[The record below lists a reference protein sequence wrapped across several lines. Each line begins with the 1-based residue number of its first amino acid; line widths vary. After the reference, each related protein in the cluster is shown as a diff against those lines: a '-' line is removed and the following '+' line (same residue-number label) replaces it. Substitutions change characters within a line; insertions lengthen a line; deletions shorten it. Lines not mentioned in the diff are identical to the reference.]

1 MERLDKFISSMTEYT
16 RSQIKKLALDGKI
29 QVNSEIVKDCSLKI
43 NPETDRI
50 YVCKREI
57 TFKEKVYILMN
68 KPYGVVCA
76 TADRRDKTVL
86 DLLSDDVKRKD
97 LFPAG
102 RLDKDTRGM
111 VLITND
117 GELSHRI
124 LSPKKHIPKYYLV
137 RLKENFCEKYAKEFE
152 QGIII
157 DGGEKCLPAK
167 VRGLENCPDAAFLE
181 LFEGKFHQVKRMF
194 AAVENHVE
202 SLVRIRMGNL
212 SMPENLESGSYVELL
227 HKDVEKLLKTQS
239 FEEVYNEFDSIFSSY
254 WINKL

>member
-1 MERLDKFISSMTEYT
+1 MPVFGSQCPDNKKRSSFIVERLDKFISSMTEYT

-97 LFPAG
+97 LF
-102 RLDKDTRGM
+102 L
-111 VLITND
+111 
-117 GELSHRI
+117 
-124 LSPKKHIPKYYLV
+124 
-137 RLKENFCEKYAKEFE
+137 
-152 QGIII
+152 
-157 DGGEKCLPAK
+157 
-167 VRGLENCPDAAFLE
+167 
-181 LFEGKFHQVKRMF
+181 
-194 AAVENHVE
+194 
-202 SLVRIRMGNL
+202 
-212 SMPENLESGSYVELL
+212 
-227 HKDVEKLLKTQS
+227 
-239 FEEVYNEFDSIFSSY
+239 
-254 WINKL
+254 